1 MEKLEKLKEQEKKRI
16 QEQKAK
22 KYEEEI
28 REMNK
33 NKELLVEI
41 DFPYKKQLEE
51 IQVVKNENHFDQNS
65 KYLKFNDIPRVP
77 TFLFTKHPS

>member
-28 REMNK
+28 R
-33 NKELLVEI
+33 
-41 DFPYKKQLEE
+41 
-51 IQVVKNENHFDQNS
+51 
-65 KYLKFNDIPRVP
+65 
-77 TFLFTKHPS
+77 